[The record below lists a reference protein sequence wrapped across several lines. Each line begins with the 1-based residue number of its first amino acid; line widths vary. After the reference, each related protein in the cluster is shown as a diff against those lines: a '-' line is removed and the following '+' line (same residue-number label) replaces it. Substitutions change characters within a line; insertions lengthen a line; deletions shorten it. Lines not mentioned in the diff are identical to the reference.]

1 MNSRQ
6 IETLLERYFNG
17 ETSLE
22 DEKKL
27 RDFFQKEN
35 IPPHLLSLK
44 AQFEYFA
51 NEHEHEYL
59 AKSFDD
65 KILNEIGN
73 GEKRHQRSIRRRYL
87 YTASGIAASILIILS
102 IFFKLDPLTSKVEDT
117 FDDPMTAY
125 LETKKA
131 LLFVSETFNKG
142 VDPIEKITT
151 FDDGVQPLSK
161 LASLNTGIREASKI
175 STFHEKQ
182 IQIFNN

>member
-6 IETLLERYFNG
+6 TEKLLERYFNG

-22 DEKKL
+22 DEKNL
-27 RDFFQKEN
+27 REFFQRKD

-51 NEHEHEYL
+51 DEHNHEYL
-59 AKSFDD
+59 DESFDN
-65 KILNEIGN
+65 KIIEEISKE
-73 GEKRHQRSIRRRYL
+73 EKLHIRTVRRRYL

-102 IFFKLDPLTSKVEDT
+102 IFFQFDPLSSKVEET
-117 FDDPMTAY
+117 FKDPMTAY

-142 VDPIEKITT
+142 VEPMEKMTS
-151 FDDGVQPLSK
+151 FDDGVQQLSK
-161 LASLNTGIREASKI
+161 LSSLNTGINEANKMSK
-175 STFHEKQ
+175 FHEKQ
-182 IQIFNN
+182 QQILNN

>member
-6 IETLLERYFNG
+6 TENLLERYFNG

-22 DEKKL
+22 DEKNL
-27 RDFFQKEN
+27 REFFQKKD

-51 NEHEHEYL
+51 DEHDHEYL
-59 AKSFDD
+59 DESFDN
-65 KILNEIGN
+65 KILNEISKEN
-73 GEKRHQRSIRRRYL
+73 KLQKRNIRRKYL

-117 FDDPMTAY
+117 FDDPMAAY

-142 VDPIEKITT
+142 VEPMEKMTT
-151 FDDGVQPLSK
+151 FDDGVQQLSK
-161 LASLNTGIREASKI
+161 LSSLNTGINEASKI
-175 STFHEKQ
+175 SKFHEKQ
-182 IQIFNN
+182 QQILNN